1 MVRFIYESFLR
12 KFDGD
17 SEFDRIRES
26 IELRSVKIET
36 VNHII
41 KVCYKT

>member
-1 MVRFIYESFLR
+1 MRFIYESFLR

-26 IELRSVKIET
+26 IELRSVEIER
-36 VNHII
+36 VSNYEVS
-41 KVCYKT
+41 K